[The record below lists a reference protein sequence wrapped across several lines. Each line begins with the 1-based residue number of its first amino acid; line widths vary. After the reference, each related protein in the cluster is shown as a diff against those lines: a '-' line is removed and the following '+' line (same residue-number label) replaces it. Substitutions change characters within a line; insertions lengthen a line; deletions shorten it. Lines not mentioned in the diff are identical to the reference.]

1 MTAYE
6 KLESAESVNESK
18 LCIGLDSQLN
28 KIPEYLRDDFNG
40 LYNFNCSIIDATSDL
55 VSSYKINFAFY
66 EQYGYQG
73 IEVLQKTL
81 KYIPK
86 HIFTIADA
94 KRGDIGNSSG
104 AYANAFFNEMNFD
117 SVTLSP
123 YMGYDS
129 LKPFFNYQDK
139 MFFIL
144 ALTSNPSS
152 EDFQRLIVDDE
163 PLFMKVVRKFADE
176 SEEDIGFVV
185 GATHPKDIARIRTIA
200 KNNYLLYPGIGS
212 QGGDLEQVL
221 LKNKRRNAIINVS
234 RDIIYNSS
242 NEDFSL
248 KARDRAEYYRDK
260 INDIHLQIM
269 MGKIV

>member
-6 KLESAESVNESK
+6 KLEMVESTNESK
-18 LCIGLDSQLN
+18 LCVGLDSQLN
-28 KIPEYLRDDFNG
+28 KVPEYLQNDLVG

-55 VSSYKINFAFY
+55 VSSYKLNFAFY

-81 KYIPK
+81 KYIPN

-94 KRGDIGNSSG
+94 KRGDIGNSSR
-104 AYANAFFNEMNFD
+104 AYANAVFSEMNFD
-117 SVTLSP
+117 SITLSP
-123 YMGYDS
+123 YMGLDS
-129 LKPFFNYQDK
+129 LKPFFEYSDK

-152 EDFQRLIVDDE
+152 EDFQRLIVEDE
-163 PLFMKVVRKFADE
+163 PLYMKVIRKFTSQNNDN
-176 SEEDIGFVV
+176 IGFVA
-185 GATHPKDIARIRTIA
+185 GATHPTDIESIRKVA
-200 KNNYLLYPGIGS
+200 KNNYLLIPGIGS
-212 QGGDLEQVL
+212 QGGDLEQVM

-234 RDIIYNSS
+234 RDVIYAS
-242 NEDFSL
+242 NDTDFSE
-248 KARDRAEYYRDK
+248 KARDKAEYYK
-260 INDIHLQIM
+260 NLINDIHLQIM